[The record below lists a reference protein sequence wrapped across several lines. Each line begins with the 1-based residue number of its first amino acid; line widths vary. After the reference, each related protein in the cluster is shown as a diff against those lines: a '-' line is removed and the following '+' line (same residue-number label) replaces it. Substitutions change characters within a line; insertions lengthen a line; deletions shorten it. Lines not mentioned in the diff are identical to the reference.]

1 MRAILPDER
10 SLDCNSIAWETK
22 RVVIEVS
29 STRSTAACP
38 CCGQLSERVHSRYV
52 RTLADLPWQ
61 GWEVELHWH
70 CRRFFCTNANCRQRI
85 FTERLPEVA
94 APHARRTCRL
104 GIILNALAFAC
115 GGEEGARLAKRLGIR
130 SSPDTLLR
138 EIRRTA
144 EEDYPPVRF
153 LGVDDWA
160 MRRGQRYGTILV
172 DLERH
177 RPIDLLPERSAEAFA
192 NWLQVHP
199 EVVVI
204 SRDRGDCYIKG
215 AGEGAPQAIQVAD
228 RWHLLHNMQEALVL
242 TVDRHRSQLKE
253 VAQQMQRSAVEEPP
267 ADPLPEPPLPR
278 APMAPA
284 KAKQASGERRERRL
298 QRFEQVKELHARG
311 VGVREIARQMHMHRR
326 TVRRW
331 IGRETFPERAIR
343 SPRRQVDAWREYLQ
357 RRWAQGC
364 RNARTLTAELKT
376 EGYKGSYDMVRRC
389 VASWRQT
396 GCLER
401 RRPSCPGPRVPVLR
415 LADRD
420 RLGANEVGYRRR
432 GSAADVGSALPRRLS
447 GSRSGGAVSTG
458 VSTTGNRA
466 RGRSLRSVDGSCNGR
481 ASGAGDS
488 AIRGRTEAGSS
499 GRPSSALAAVE
510 QWSDGGAG
518 EPAQADQ
525 APDVRTRQFRSLA
538 AKSSGSNRV
547 SKSTK
552 V

>member
-357 RRWAQGC
+357 RRWAEGC

-401 RRPSCPGPRVPVLR
+401 RRPSCPGPRVPVHCDSPTAIAWALMKSATEEEGPQQTLAR
-415 LADRD
+415 LFRAACPEVDQAVQLALEFRRLVTERGADRFD
-420 RLGANEVGYRRR
+420 QWMAAATAEQAAQEIARFAAGLRPDLAAVRAALSLPWSNGQTEGQVNRLKRIKRQMY
-432 GSAADVGSALPRRLS
+432 
-447 GSRSGGAVSTG
+447 
-458 VSTTGNRA
+458 
-466 RGRSLRSVDGSCNGR
+466 GR
-481 ASGAGDS
+481 ASFDLLRRRVLA
-488 AIRGRTEAGSS
+488 RTG
-499 GRPSSALAAVE
+499 
-510 QWSDGGAG
+510 
-518 EPAQADQ
+518 
-525 APDVRTRQFRSLA
+525 
-538 AKSSGSNRV
+538 
-547 SKSTK
+547 
-552 V
+552 

>member
-1 MRAILPDER
+1 MA
-10 SLDCNSIAWETK
+10 
-22 RVVIEVS
+22 
-29 STRSTAACP
+29 
-38 CCGQLSERVHSRYV
+38 
-52 RTLADLPWQ
+52 
-61 GWEVELHWH
+61 
-70 CRRFFCTNANCRQRI
+70 
-85 FTERLPEVA
+85 
-94 APHARRTCRL
+94 
-104 GIILNALAFAC
+104 
-115 GGEEGARLAKRLGIR
+115 GEEGARLAKRLGIR

-357 RRWAQGC
+357 RRWAEGC

-401 RRPSCPGPRVPVLR
+401 RRPSCPGPRVPVHCDSPTAIAWALMK
-415 LADRD
+415 
-420 RLGANEVGYRRR
+420 
-432 GSAADVGSALPRRLS
+432 SATEEA
-447 GSRSGGAVSTG
+447 
-458 VSTTGNRA
+458 
-466 RGRSLRSVDGSCNGR
+466 SVLNFK
-481 ASGAGDS
+481 
-488 AIRGRTEAGSS
+488 E
-499 GRPSSALAAVE
+499 
-510 QWSDGGAG
+510 
-518 EPAQADQ
+518 
-525 APDVRTRQFRSLA
+525 
-538 AKSSGSNRV
+538 
-547 SKSTK
+547 
-552 V
+552 